1 MSPSDAL
8 RNEHGQPVGAALP
21 AWQPV
26 RRPDR
31 LALQGCRVRLEPLAS
46 ERHADSLHAAFLAP
60 GEGPHD
66 APEAR
71 WTYSGG
77 MPFADAGQYRAWLEA
92 RSESDDPL
100 FYAIVETTEAIVET
114 TDERTPGRALGL
126 ASYLNIVPEHGS
138 IEVGHI
144 HFTPALRRTPAA
156 TEAMLLMMRHAF
168 ALGYRRYEWKC
179 NALNAASRR
188 AAERLGF
195 RFEGIFRQHR
205 VENGHSRDTA
215 WFSLLDSEWPA
226 VEARLE
232 RWLAPENFDAE
243 GRQLSSL
250 SALTQ
255 KCR

>member
-1 MSPSDAL
+1 MTLADVSHNMSHNDF
-8 RNEHGQPVGAALP
+8 GQPVGAAMSD
-21 AWQPV
+21 WQPT

-31 LALQGCRVRLEPLAS
+31 IPLLGRRVRLEPLAA
-46 ERHADSLHAAFLAP
+46 ERHADSLHAAFMMP
-60 GEGPHD
+60 GEGLHD
-66 APEAR
+66 GPAAR

-77 MPFADAGQYRAWLEA
+77 MPFTDAGQCRIWLAERA
-92 RSESDDPL
+92 RSEDPL
-100 FYAIVETTEAIVET
+100 FYAIVEV
-114 TDERTPGRALGL
+114 DSDRALGL

-156 TEAMLLMMRHAF
+156 TEAMLLLMRHAF

-195 RFEGIFRQHR
+195 RFEGVFRQHR
-205 VENGHSRDTA
+205 VEKGHSRDTA
-215 WFSLLDSEWPA
+215 WFSLLDGEWPS
-226 VEARLE
+226 VESCLE
-232 RWLAPENFDAE
+232 RWLAPENFDGE
-243 GRQLSSL
+243 GRQISSL

-255 KCR
+255 TYR

>member
-1 MSPSDAL
+1 MNPAEINDF
-8 RNEHGQPVGAALP
+8 GQPVGASLP
-21 AWQPV
+21 GWQPA

-31 LALQGCRVRLEPLAS
+31 VPLQGSRVRLEPLSA
-46 ERHADSLHAAFLAP
+46 ERHADSLHAALLAP
-60 GEGPHD
+60 GGGPHD

-92 RSESDDPL
+92 RSRSDDPL
-100 FYAIVETTEAIVET
+100 FYAIVGSA
-114 TDERTPGRALGL
+114 DERALGL

-156 TEAMLLMMRHAF
+156 TEAMLLLMRHAF
-168 ALGYRRYEWKC
+168 HLGYRRYEWKC

-188 AAERLGF
+188 AAKRLGF

-226 VEARLE
+226 AEARLE
-232 RWLAPENFDAE
+232 RWLVPENFDAQ
-243 GRQLSSL
+243 GQQRCSL
-250 SALTQ
+250 SALTAG
-255 KCR
+255 